1 MKELQRT
8 QDLRAAFEKV
18 GALLRVSSTSK
29 GYAWT
34 VVADMGKGDEL
45 GSGLGETFEKALE
58 EAEAFLPSVTPE
70 PKGPIPEDGPYR

>member
-1 MKELQRT
+1 M
-8 QDLRAAFEKV
+8 

-34 VVADMGKGDEL
+34 VLADMGKGDEV

-58 EAEAFLPSVTPE
+58 EAEAFLPHVPTQTPKE
-70 PKGPIPEDGPYR
+70 PSPTEGPYR